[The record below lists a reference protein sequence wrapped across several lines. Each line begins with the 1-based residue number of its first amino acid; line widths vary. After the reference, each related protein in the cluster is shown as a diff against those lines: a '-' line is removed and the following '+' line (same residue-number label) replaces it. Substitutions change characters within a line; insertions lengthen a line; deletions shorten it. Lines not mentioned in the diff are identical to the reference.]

1 MATARGVYSRV
12 QTNGERRWYVRIMIE
27 GKYQR
32 FSPFGG
38 FLTEKDANAFALQAR
53 ADIQRGKFFPEQ
65 FLRERL
71 PLKDLLPDQ
80 TSRIVPSP
88 NTKNDRQYQRWWLA
102 HYPELDARTLTAA
115 TIDQARHRLAQEKKS
130 PQTIH
135 HYLKF
140 LRHRLN
146 LALRDGLI
154 RRTPFAAIKLP
165 DPKNMRVRFYSEDER
180 QKLYAALDDQWR
192 DAAELAGLTGLRWAE
207 QFQLTREQINLKEG
221 FVWLPSPKGGTPQAR
236 LLSRRA
242 QELIRRQLARHDSA
256 FLYPSEHG
264 KTPLD
269 YSNWRK
275 RHWAPAC
282 KAAKIKDAKW
292 NDWRHTFASDLT
304 MAGHSDRTVA
314 DLMGHRSTAM
324 VQRYAHLSSRHLRH
338 AIEGLANPQPKNASV
353 ERPTAAR
360 PGSRKKI

>member
-1 MATARGVYSRV
+1 MKPTRGVYSRKQV
-12 QTNGERRWYVRIMIE
+12 NGELRWYVRIMIE

-38 FLTEKDANAFALQAR
+38 FLTEKDAATFAMQAR

-80 TSRIVPSP
+80 ASRMVHSP
-88 NTKNDRQYQRWWLA
+88 NWKNDQQYQRWWLTY
-102 HYPELDARTLTAA
+102 YPEQDARTLTAA
-115 TIDQARHRLAQEKKS
+115 TIDQARHRLAEEKKS

-154 RRTPFAAIKLP
+154 QRTPFTQRTLP
-165 DPKNMRVRFYSEDER
+165 APNNLRIRFYSDDER
-180 QKLYAALDDQWR
+180 RRLYAALDDEWR
-192 DAAELAGLTGLRWAE
+192 DAAELAGLTGLRWSE
-207 QFQLTREQINLKEG
+207 QFTLTREQINLQEG
-221 FVWLPSPKGGTPQAR
+221 FLTLPHTKAGKPQAR
-236 LLSRRA
+236 LLNIRA
-242 QELIRRQLARHDSA
+242 QALIKQQLARHQSA
-256 FLYPSEHG
+256 YLYPSHTNT
-264 KTPLD
+264 TPID
-269 YSNWRK
+269 YSNWRNK
-275 RHWAPAC
+275 VWAPAC
-282 KAAKIKDAKW
+282 KAAKIVDAKW

-314 DLMGHRSTAM
+314 DLMGHHSTAM
-324 VQRYAHLSSRHLRH
+324 VKRYAHLSNRHLRN
-338 AIEGLANPQPKNASV
+338 AIEGLANPQP
-353 ERPTAAR
+353 TAAR
-360 PGSRKKI
+360 PGSKKKR

>member
-38 FLTEKDANAFALQAR
+38 FLSEKDANTFTLQAR

-80 TSRIVPSP
+80 SSRMVQSP
-88 NTKNDRQYQRWWLA
+88 NTRNDQQYQRWWLTY
-102 HYPELDARTLTAA
+102 YPEQDARTLTAA
-115 TIDQARHRLAQEKKS
+115 VIDQARQRLTQEGKS
-130 PQTIH
+130 PQTVH

-140 LRHRLN
+140 MRHRLA

-154 RRTPFAAIKLP
+154 QRTPFTQRTLP
-165 DPKNMRVRFYSEDER
+165 TPNNFRIRFYSDEER
-180 QKLYAALDDQWR
+180 QKLYAALDEEWR
-192 DAAELAGLTGLRWAE
+192 DAAELAGLTGLRWSE
-207 QFQLTREQINLKEG
+207 QFHLRREQINLDEG
-221 FVWLPSPKGGTPQAR
+221 FVSLLYTKAGKPQVR
-236 LLSRRA
+236 LLNQRA
-242 QELIRRQLARHDSA
+242 IELIRRQLARHNSA
-256 FLYPSEHG
+256 YLYPSQAD
-264 KTPLD
+264 TPID
-269 YSNWRK
+269 YHNWRNK
-275 RHWAPAC
+275 VWAPAC
-282 KAAKIKDAKW
+282 KAAKITNAKW

-314 DLMGHRSTAM
+314 SLLGHVKTEM
-324 VQRYAHLSSRHLRH
+324 VKRYAHLSNRHLRA
-338 AIEGLANPQPKNASV
+338 AIESLATP
-353 ERPTAAR
+353 RPTAAK
-360 PGSRKKI
+360 PGSKKTS

>member
-1 MATARGVYSRV
+1 MKPTRGVYSRQQV
-12 QTNGERRWYVRIMIE
+12 NGEVRWYVRIMIE

-38 FLTEKDANAFALQAR
+38 FLTEKDAATFAMQAR

-80 TSRIVPSP
+80 TSRMIQSP
-88 NTKNDRQYQRWWLA
+88 NTKNDQQYQRWWLA
-102 HYPELDARTLTAA
+102 HYPELDARTITAA
-115 TIDQARHRLAQEKKS
+115 TVDQARHHLAAESKS

-140 LRHRLN
+140 LRHRLA

-154 RRTPFAAIKLP
+154 QRTPFAATKLP
-165 DPKNMRVRFYSEDER
+165 DPKNMRIRFYAPDER
-180 QKLYAALDDQWR
+180 AKLYAALEDEWR

-207 QFQLTREQINLKEG
+207 QFQMKKEQINLKEG

-236 LLSRRA
+236 LLNQRA
-242 QELIRRQLARHDSA
+242 IELIRRQLARHDSPY
-256 FLYPSEHG
+256 LYPSETG
-264 KTPLD
+264 TTPID

-282 KAAKIKDAKW
+282 KAAKITDAKW

-314 DLMGHRSTAM
+314 DLMGHHSTAM
-324 VQRYAHLSSRHLRH
+324 VKRYAHLSNRHLRN
-338 AIEGLANPQPKNASV
+338 AIEGLATAC
-353 ERPTAAR
+353 PTAAR
-360 PGSRKKI
+360 PGPKKKR

>member
-1 MATARGVYSRV
+1 MAPARGVYSRK
-12 QTNGERRWYVRIMIE
+12 QTDGQLRWYVRIMIE

-32 FSPFGG
+32 LSPFGG
-38 FLTEKDANAFALQAR
+38 FLTEKDANTFALQAR

-80 TSRIVPSP
+80 ASRMVPSP

-102 HYPELDARTLTAA
+102 HYGELDARTVTAA
-115 TIDQARHRLAQEKKS
+115 TIDQARQQLAKDGKS

-140 LRHRLN
+140 LRHRLA

-154 RRTPFAAIKLP
+154 QRTPFSATKLP
-165 DPKNMRVRFYSEDER
+165 DPKNMRVRFYSEQER
-180 QKLYAALDDQWR
+180 QKLYEALDDEGR

-207 QFQLTREQINLKEG
+207 QFHMTRDQINLKEG
-221 FVWLPSPKGGTPQAR
+221 FVWLPNPKGGTPQAR
-236 LLSRRA
+236 LLSQRA
-242 QELIRRQLARHDSA
+242 QELIKTQLARHDSA
-256 FLYPSEHG
+256 YLYPSETMQ
-264 KTPLD
+264 TPVD

-275 RHWAPAC
+275 KVWAPAC
-282 KAAKIKDAKW
+282 KAAKITDAKW

-324 VQRYAHLSSRHLRH
+324 VKRYAHLSNRHLRH
-338 AIEGLANPQPKNASV
+338 AIESLAKPC
-353 ERPTAAR
+353 PTAAR
-360 PGSRKKI
+360 PGSKKTR

>member
-1 MATARGVYSRV
+1 MAPTRGVYSRA
-12 QTNGERRWYVRIMIE
+12 QKDGQLRWYVRIMIE

-65 FLRERL
+65 FLKERL
-71 PLKDLLPDQ
+71 PLKELLPDQ
-80 TSRIVPSP
+80 TSRISQSP
-88 NTKNDRQYQRWWLA
+88 NAKNDRQYQRWWLA
-102 HYPELDARTLTAA
+102 HYGEQDARTMTAA
-115 TIDQARHRLAQEKKS
+115 TIDQARHRLTQDGKS

-154 RRTPFAAIKLP
+154 QRSPFSQRTLP
-165 DPKNMRVRFYSEDER
+165 PPNNLRIRFYSDEER
-180 QKLYAALDDQWR
+180 HRLYAALSDEWR
-192 DAAELAGLTGLRWAE
+192 DAAELAGLTGLRWSE
-207 QFQLTREQINLKEG
+207 QFTLTRDQINLQEG
-221 FVWLPSPKGGTPQAR
+221 FVSLPRTKAGKPQAR
-236 LLSRRA
+236 LLNVRA
-242 QELIRRQLARHDSA
+242 QALIRRQLARHQSPY
-256 FLYPSEHG
+256 LYPSQTET
-264 KTPLD
+264 TPID
-269 YSNWRK
+269 YSNWRNK
-275 RHWAPAC
+275 VWAPAC
-282 KAAKIKDAKW
+282 KAAKITDAKW

-324 VQRYAHLSSRHLRH
+324 VKRYAHLSNRHLRN
-338 AIEGLANPQPKNASV
+338 AIEGLANPQP
-353 ERPTAAR
+353 TAAR
-360 PGSRKKI
+360 PGARKKR

>member
-1 MATARGVYSRV
+1 MAPARGVYSRV

-80 TSRIVPSP
+80 SSRMVQSP
-88 NTKNDRQYQRWWLA
+88 NTKNDQQYQRWWLA
-102 HYPELDARTLTAA
+102 HYPEQDARTFTTAI
-115 TIDQARHRLAQEKKS
+115 IDQARHRLTGEGKS

-140 LRHRLN
+140 MRHRLA

-154 RRTPFAAIKLP
+154 QQTPFARTRLK
-165 DPKNMRVRFYSEDER
+165 DPKNMRVRFYSDEER
-180 QKLYAALDDQWR
+180 RTLYANLADEWR

-207 QFQLTREQINLKEG
+207 QFHMTRDQINLTEG
-221 FVWLPSPKGGTPQAR
+221 FVWLPNPKGGTPQAR
-236 LLSRRA
+236 LLSQRA
-242 QELIRRQLARHDSA
+242 QELIRRQLARHESA
-256 FLYPSEHG
+256 YLYPS
-264 KTPLD
+264 TTDTRLD
-269 YSNWRK
+269 YNNWRK
-275 RHWAPAC
+275 RVWAPAC
-282 KAAKIKDAKW
+282 TAAKIKDAKW

-314 DLMGHRSTAM
+314 DLMGHHSTAM
-324 VQRYAHLSSRHLRH
+324 VKRYAHLSNRHLRN
-338 AIEGLANPQPKNASV
+338 AIEDLATPHKP
-353 ERPTAAR
+353 
-360 PGSRKKI
+360 RKTK

>member
-1 MATARGVYSRV
+1 MATARGVYSRI

-80 TSRIVPSP
+80 SSRMVQSP
-88 NTKNDRQYQRWWLA
+88 NTKNDQQYQRWWLTY
-102 HYPELDARTLTAA
+102 YPEQDARTLTAA
-115 TIDQARHRLAQEKKS
+115 TIDQARQRLTQDGKS
-130 PQTIH
+130 PQTVH

-140 LRHRLN
+140 MRHRMA

-154 RRTPFAAIKLP
+154 QRTPFSHRTLP
-165 DPKNMRVRFYSEDER
+165 SPNNLRIRFYSDEER
-180 QKLYAALDDQWR
+180 QKLYTALDDEWR
-192 DAAELAGLTGLRWAE
+192 DAAEIAGLTGLRWSE
-207 QFQLTREQINLKEG
+207 QFTLTRDQINLQER
-221 FVWLPSPKGGTPQAR
+221 FISLPHTKAGKPQVR
-236 LLSRRA
+236 LLNHRA
-242 QELIRRQLARHDSA
+242 LELIRRQLTRHDSA
-256 FLYPSEHG
+256 YLYPSETG
-264 KTPLD
+264 KTPID
-269 YSNWRK
+269 YSNWRS
-275 RHWAPAC
+275 RFWAPAC
-282 KAAKIKDAKW
+282 KAANITDAKW

-314 DLMGHRSTAM
+314 SLLGHVKTEM
-324 VQRYAHLSSRHLRH
+324 VKRYAHLSNRHLRA
-338 AIEGLANPQPKNASV
+338 AIESLATQ
-353 ERPTAAR
+353 RPTAAST
-360 PGSRKKI
+360 GSKKR